1 LIGIENKNCRNCR
14 ASYPKL
20 VARRRRK
27 KKADAFLIEDAQQP
41 ANVGCLKAKASVIAV
56 KAKLTVKSSG
66 AMEVPRPAMA
76 KPS

>member
-1 LIGIENKNCRNCR
+1 LPQLPC
-14 ASYPKL
+14 KL
-20 VARRRRK
+20 PQTGGKKAAQ